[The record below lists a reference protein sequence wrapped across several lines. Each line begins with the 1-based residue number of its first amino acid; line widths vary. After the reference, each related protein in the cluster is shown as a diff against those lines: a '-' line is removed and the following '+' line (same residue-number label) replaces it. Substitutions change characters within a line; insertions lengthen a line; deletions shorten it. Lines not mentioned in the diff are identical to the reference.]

1 MNIPKNS
8 ADKGSISMSLNE
20 AIKNAIEESG
30 RTQTW
35 VASKANAINPSI
47 NLTVVKLNA
56 SLRGNRKITGDE
68 FIALCKA
75 LEINPD
81 SIADRVISR

>member
-1 MNIPKNS
+1 
-8 ADKGSISMSLNE
+8 MSVNE
-20 AIKNAIEESG
+20 AIRTIIEESG

-35 VASKANAINPSI
+35 VASKANTINPHI
-47 NLTVVKLNA
+47 NMTVGKLSA
-56 SLRGNRKITGDE
+56 SLNGNRKITGDE